1 MIYTKG
7 KVGNYM
13 GNNHNLSVVSS
24 HPARQSTDHST
35 IFDDVF
41 RTIAQKMPQLLIPLI
56 NEVFQTHYNED
67 EHFEQLRNEHY
78 EKFGKIIT
86 DSIIKIGRHYYHLE
100 CQSTKDGKMSIR
112 LFEYDVS
119 IALEQAKSTDGMWH
133 IRFPHTCVLYIRN
146 HRTIPD
152 SHTAIVEFADGQTV
166 TYRVPIIKA
175 QDYTVNSIFEKRL
188 LILLPYH
195 ILRYEHFLKHH
206 RNNTEKLQQ
215 LLDDFREINQKLAT
229 ACQTEQKSELYVNM
243 IVLIDQIAD
252 YIIPVDHS
260 VRKGLGKIMGG
271 QILQLESERLRA
283 EGRCEAI
290 QNMIKYNVPKET
302 ILQDYTLEEYENA
315 VKKKPVKI

>member
-1 MIYTKG
+1 
-7 KVGNYM
+7 M

-24 HPARQSTDHST
+24 HSARQSTDHST

-67 EHFEQLRNEHY
+67 EH
-78 EKFGKIIT
+78 
-86 DSIIKIGRHYYHLE
+86 S
-100 CQSTKDGKMSIR
+100 
-112 LFEYDVS
+112 
-119 IALEQAKSTDGMWH
+119 
-133 IRFPHTCVLYIRN
+133 
-146 HRTIPD
+146 
-152 SHTAIVEFADGQTV
+152 
-166 TYRVPIIKA
+166 

-315 VKKKPVKI
+315 VKKMPVKI